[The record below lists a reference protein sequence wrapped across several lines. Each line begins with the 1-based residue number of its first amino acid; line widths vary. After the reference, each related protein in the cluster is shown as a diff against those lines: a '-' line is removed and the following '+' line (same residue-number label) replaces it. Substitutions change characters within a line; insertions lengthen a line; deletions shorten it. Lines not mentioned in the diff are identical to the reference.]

1 MKAVRVDAEWAPR
14 EGYRLSKFEE
24 EGRRAVNGNQVWRAP
39 EWQLVTDHPMPE
51 IRQPDELLLKVKACG
66 MCGSDVHMYETDDEG
81 YMLLAYHTKFSC
93 VLGHEFSGEVVE
105 VGAGVTRFR
114 QGDAVAV
121 EEINYCGTCRAC
133 IMGYF
138 NQCPNAEDI
147 GFTIDG
153 AFAEY
158 VVVRE
163 RYCWSLNAL
172 RDIYDDEKV
181 YEIGALTE
189 PTSVAYQ
196 GMFTRSGGFRPGA
209 NVAIFG
215 CGPIGL
221 AGVQLARA
229 SGAAT
234 IVAFDTGKERREIAK
249 ACGADLVLDPVAV
262 TNGGSRPAE
271 EIMVATRGEG
281 VGLALEAS
289 GAGRFVFPEIEDS
302 LDYGGKVVVIGID
315 AQPAPILFAK
325 YLNNAGRI
333 YGSLGHCGGDF
344 GNTINLHL
352 AKAIDMSKVVTARY
366 KLDDGVAAVV
376 KTAERVDAK
385 VLVKPEAV

>member
-1 MKAVRVDAEWAPR
+1 MKAIRVNADWAPR
-14 EGYRLSKFEE
+14 EGYRLSEFEKQGE
-24 EGRRAVNGNQVWRAP
+24 RAINGNQIWRNP
-39 EWQLVTDHPMPE
+39 KWEFISDHPFPE
-51 IRQPDELLLKVKACG
+51 ISAPDEILLKIKACG

-81 YMLLAYHTKFSC
+81 YILLAYHAKFSC
-93 VLGHEFSGEVVE
+93 ILGHEFSGEVVE
-105 VGAGVTRFR
+105 IGKGVTRFR
-114 QGDAVAV
+114 VGDAVAV

-133 IMGYF
+133 IMGYY
-138 NQCPNAEDI
+138 NQCPAAEDI

-158 VVVRE
+158 VVVKE
-163 RYCWSLNAL
+163 RYCWSLNPL
-172 RDIYDDEKV
+172 RDIYSDEKV

-221 AGVQLARA
+221 AGIQLARA
-229 SGAAT
+229 AGAGVV
-234 IVAFDTGKERREIAK
+234 VAFDTGKERREIAK
-249 ACGADLVLDPVAV
+249 ACGADVVLNPVELVDA
-262 TNGGSRPAE
+262 GSRPAD
-271 EIMVATRGEG
+271 EIMAATRGEG
-281 VGLALEAS
+281 VGMALEAS
-289 GAGRFVFPEIEDS
+289 GAGRYVFPEIEDS
-302 LDYGGKVVVIGID
+302 LDFGGKVVVIGID

-325 YLNNAGRI
+325 YLMKAGRI

-352 AKAIDMSKVVTARY
+352 AKSIDMSKIVTARFA
-366 KLDDGVAAVV
+366 LEDGVAAVV
-376 KTAERVDAK
+376 RTSERVDAK
-385 VLVKPEAV
+385 VLIKP

>member
-1 MKAVRVDAEWAPR
+1 MKAVVVDAEWAPR
-14 EGYRLSKFEE
+14 AGYRITQFEE
-24 EGRRAVNGNQVWRAP
+24 EGRRAVNGNGIWRNPQWNVVKDYP
-39 EWQLVTDHPMPE
+39 EPKITA
-51 IRQPDELLLKVKACG
+51 PDEILLRVKACG
-66 MCGSDVHMYETDDEG
+66 MCGSDVHMYETDEEG

-105 VGAGVTRFR
+105 IGSGVTRFSV
-114 QGDAVAV
+114 GDAVAV

-133 IMGYF
+133 IMGYY

-158 VVVRE
+158 VVVKE
-163 RYCWSLNAL
+163 RYCWSLNPL

-209 NVAIFG
+209 HVAVFG

-221 AGVQLARA
+221 AGIQLAKA
-229 SGAAT
+229 SGAGSV
-234 IVAFDTGKERREIAK
+234 IAFDLGQQRREIAEL
-249 ACGADLVLDPVAV
+249 CGADHVFDPIELARA
-262 TNGGSRPAE
+262 GSRPAE

-289 GAGRFVFPEIEDS
+289 GAGEKVFPEIEDS
-302 LDYGGKVVVIGID
+302 LDFGGKVVVIGID
-315 AQPAPILFAK
+315 AKPAPILFAK
-325 YLNNAGRI
+325 YLMNAGSL

-352 AKAIDMSKVVTARY
+352 TKAIDMSKIVTAHFS
-366 KLDDGVAAVV
+366 LDDGVNAVK
-376 KTAERVDAK
+376 KTSERVDAK
-385 VLVKPEAV
+385 VLVKP